1 MTAHPVTESG
11 LPEPAPDEPAVGVA
25 RCRLVVDD
33 EGRPYDCLFLE
44 TSAVFEEMTGL
55 PDAGGTLLS
64 ELRPDEVHPWLSGQP
79 TVSLD
84 RRHLSI
90 ELSSRSTQRSFA
102 MTVVPMGDPTEIA
115 VVVRDTSDSDR
126 RLDDLARSEA
136 EFRALADH
144 LPLMVWVHDA
154 DGNQQFVNQTYCDYF
169 GVDRD
174 QMKDDHWQVLTH
186 PDDGAAYIDD
196 FAAALRKRR
205 RFHREVRVQRA
216 DGEWRWLESWGT
228 PRFEPDGSYVGHI
241 GASADVTV
249 RKRAQ
254 IRLAKN
260 AAFTDR
266 VLDSLVTFAGVLT
279 MDGTVLSANRAP
291 LELADLTLA
300 DVVGRPF
307 WECFWWNYDDEVM
320 ARLRHAIAR
329 SSGGSVVRYD
339 VDVQMAGGRLLP
351 IDFQVAP
358 LRDDDGTITNLVVS
372 GIDLTARKSAEQVV
386 ERTLVAERKARV
398 RAETLEAV
406 AKALSAAIGVDEAAH
421 AIVDTVALDDTE
433 TLSVVIERNGR
444 LFGAAIAG
452 VAADVEFGNRSA
464 PLDDDG
470 PLAEIFRHRRPV
482 LIDHRADFMERF
494 PEHAHLAQTI
504 GFESVMASPLLST
517 SGEALGVL
525 AATSSE
531 AAHFD
536 ADRHN
541 LLLAIAA
548 QAGGALERARLH
560 EQAEQQRRFEA
571 RALARAEVIAQ
582 ALTEIEQAQ
591 QVGHQVVRL
600 VEVLVPRVADFVTI
614 EDPALDDPVLAL
626 AHRDRDQGATLAA
639 LRRRHRL
646 DADDPQ
652 SVAHVIAGSTHR
664 MTGLTSE
671 VRADYARTEDA
682 RALLER
688 LGVHSFLAV
697 PIDLGPSRPGVLLC
711 GLSDPDRRP
720 YDDADEAFLTE
731 IAQRTGAIL
740 TATALREQEHESLLR
755 LQKALLPDRLRD
767 HPAIDV
773 AARYEAAASVLAVGG
788 DWYDTFVWDDRHYG
802 IVIGDVVGHGIDAAA
817 AMGRLRA
824 ASATLIAAG
833 EPNPRAILGA
843 IERCAGGP
851 DGIDFLTAFV
861 AVVDTETGRL
871 RYASAGHPPALVIR
885 SDSEPLVL
893 DDALSAPI
901 CSLKVGDRPHAAV
914 DLAPDDV
921 VVAFTDGLVER
932 RDRSVHDG
940 LAELRALART
950 LRDND
955 VEDLNRILVEQMVAD
970 SGDDVVAVSLRFAP
984 SGDRFQSRFPAKRT
998 ELAPLRNRLG
1008 TWLERNAVDP
1018 DLHQRVMLGTAE
1030 ACANAV
1036 EHAYRSLEPGTISVR
1051 AGWDGSVLVVVV
1063 SDAGVWQEA
1072 QTSSVNRGR
1081 GLTIIDR
1088 VADTMTRITGPTG
1101 TTITMRYAALPAS
1114 AD

>member
-1 MTAHPVTESG
+1 MTADPVTESG
-11 LPEPAPDEPAVGVA
+11 LPGPAPDEPAVGVA
-25 RCRLVVDD
+25 RCRLLVDD
-33 EGRPYDCLFLE
+33 EGHPYDCLFLE
-44 TSAVFEEMTGL
+44 TSAVFEEITGL
-55 PDAGGTLLS
+55 PDAGGALLS
-64 ELRPDEVHPWLSGQP
+64 KLRPDEVHPWFSEQP

-84 RRHLSI
+84 RQHLSI
-90 ELSSRSTQRSFA
+90 ELLSRSTQRSFA
-102 MTVVPMGDPTEIA
+102 MMVVPMGDPTEIA
-115 VVVRDTSDSDR
+115 LVVHDTTANDR
-126 RLDDLARSEA
+126 RLEDLARSEA

-154 DGNQQFVNQTYCDYF
+154 DGNQQFVNQTFCDYF

-174 QMKDDHWQVLTH
+174 EMKDHRWQVLTH
-186 PDDGAAYIDD
+186 PDEGAAYVDD
-196 FAAALRKRR
+196 FAAAVAKRR
-205 RFHREVRVQRA
+205 PFHREVQVQRA

-228 PRFEPDGSYVGHI
+228 PRFEPDGRYLGHI

-249 RKRAQ
+249 RKQAQ

-266 VLDSLVTFAGVLT
+266 VLDSLVTFAGVLA
-279 MDGTVLSANRAP
+279 MDGTVLTANRAP
-291 LELADLTLA
+291 LELADITLA

-307 WECFWWNYDDEVM
+307 WECFWWNHDDEVM
-320 ARLRHAIAR
+320 AQLRHAITRAG
-329 SSGGSVVRYD
+329 GGSVVRYD

-372 GIDLTARKSAEQVV
+372 GIDLTARKSAELVV
-386 ERTLVAERKARV
+386 ERTLAAERKARI

-406 AKALSAAIGVDEAAH
+406 AKALSAAVGVDEAAQ
-421 AIVDTVALDDTE
+421 AIVDTVALDGSE
-433 TLSVVIERNGR
+433 TLSIVIERNGR
-444 LFGAAIAG
+444 LFSTATAGAAAEPDL
-452 VAADVEFGNRSA
+452 AYRSV
-464 PLDDDG
+464 PVDDDG
-470 PLAEIFRHRRPV
+470 PVAEVFRQRRTET
-482 LIDHRADFMERF
+482 LNDLQAFAERY
-494 PEHAHLAQTI
+494 PQLHHIPAAM
-504 GFESVMASPLLST
+504 GFEAAMTSPLLAS

-525 AATSSE
+525 LATSSE
-531 AAHFD
+531 AGHFD
-536 ADRHN
+536 ADRRN

-560 EQAEQQRRFEA
+560 EQAERLRRLEA
-571 RALARAEVIAQ
+571 RARARAEVIAE
-582 ALTEIEQAQ
+582 ALTEIEQAH

-600 VEVLVPRVADFVTI
+600 AEVLVPRVADFVTI

-626 AHRDRDQGATLAA
+626 AHCDAEQAATLAA

-652 SVAHVIAGSTHR
+652 SVAHVITGATHR

-671 VRADYARTEDA
+671 VRADYAQSDDA
-682 RALLER
+682 RALLDR

-697 PIDLGPSRPGVLLC
+697 PIALGPSRPGVLLC
-711 GLSDPDRRP
+711 GLSEPDRSP

-731 IAQRTGAIL
+731 IAQRAGAVL
-740 TATALREQEHESLLR
+740 TATAVREQEHESLLR

-767 HPAIDV
+767 HPAIDI
-773 AARYEAAASVLAVGG
+773 AASYEAAASVLAVGG
-788 DWYDTFVWDDRHYG
+788 DWYDTFLWSERHYG
-802 IVIGDVVGHGIDAAA
+802 IVVGDVVGHGIDAAA

-833 EPNPRAILGA
+833 EPHPRAMLDA

-885 SDSEPLVL
+885 GEGETQAL

-901 CSLKVGDRPHAAV
+901 CSLRVRKRPHATV

-932 RDRSVHDG
+932 RDRTVHDG
-940 LAELRALART
+940 LAELFSLART
-950 LRDND
+950 LRDDD
-955 VEDLNRILVEQMVAD
+955 VEDLNRRLIERMVAD

-984 SGDRFQSRFPAKRT
+984 SRDRFRSRFPAKRS
-998 ELAPLRNRLG
+998 ELAPLRERLG
-1008 TWLERNAVDP
+1008 AWLESNAVGP

-1036 EHAYRSLEPGTISVR
+1036 EHAYRSLQPGEVGVR
-1051 AGWDGSVLVVVV
+1051 AGWDGSALVVVV
-1063 SDAGVWQEA
+1063 NDAGVWQEA

-1081 GLTIIDR
+1081 GLTIIGR

-1101 TTITMRYAALPAS
+1101 TTITMRFAAPPAP
-1114 AD
+1114 A